1 MKVKK
6 KKIEKKM
13 EMESNHLISLF
24 LTPSF
29 CQQRKSKQQLRM
41 MQPTILELLKKTKQ
55 KRVYDRRHMSQT
67 EINVGD
73 IVLLKN
79 NKRFDRKR
87 GKFSQKWLS
96 PYTVMSISDKGVA
109 TLKNASVVTLNNKY
123 NIIQLKNYIQGADDN
138 HGIMH

>member
-1 MKVKK
+1 
-6 KKIEKKM
+6 
-13 EMESNHLISLF
+13 
-24 LTPSF
+24 
-29 CQQRKSKQQLRM
+29 
-41 MQPTILELLKKTKQ
+41 
-55 KRVYDRRHMSQT
+55 MSQT

-79 NKRFDRKR
+79 NERFDRKP

-96 PYTVMSISDKGVA
+96 PYAVMSISDKGVA
-109 TLKNASVVTLNNKY
+109 TLKNASVVTFNNKY

>member
-1 MKVKK
+1 
-6 KKIEKKM
+6 
-13 EMESNHLISLF
+13 
-24 LTPSF
+24 
-29 CQQRKSKQQLRM
+29 
-41 MQPTILELLKKTKQ
+41 
-55 KRVYDRRHMSQT
+55 MSQT

-79 NKRFDRKR
+79 NKWFDRKR

-96 PYTVMSISDKGVA
+96 PYTVMSISGKGVA

>member
-13 EMESNHLISLF
+13 EMENNHLISFF

-29 CQQRKSKQQLRM
+29 CLQRKSKQQLRM
-41 MQPTILELLKKTKQ
+41 MQPTILELLKNTKQ
-55 KRVYDRRHMSQT
+55 KRDYDRRHMSQT
-67 EINVGD
+67 EINVDD

-79 NKRFDRKR
+79 NERFDWKP

-109 TLKNASVVTLNNKY
+109 TLKKASVVTLNNKY

>member
-1 MKVKK
+1 
-6 KKIEKKM
+6 
-13 EMESNHLISLF
+13 
-24 LTPSF
+24 
-29 CQQRKSKQQLRM
+29 
-41 MQPTILELLKKTKQ
+41 
-55 KRVYDRRHMSQT
+55 MSQT

-79 NKRFDRKR
+79 NKWFDRKR

-138 HGIMH
+138 QGIITRRNCWDDFALYRATIKKFFP